1 MKIQPLAQ
9 QLEMSKHIT
18 SSECWWLRLKTW
30 IMKIKVPTSC
40 NAQNTPGVVFISVTW
55 QWQELK
61 WTRALLTVQ
70 TTSQWSKEFQGMSK
84 SEHNKLAWYF
94 CHCSYKKEREDPL
107 SATCSLHFVLT
118 AILVDDRGL
127 PLVDF
132 LVHSLCSLCLD
143 LLKLGVFIKEYLA
156 SRICGYPYQHFSMG
170 QLVSI
175 LLVGVATD
183 SY

>member
-1 MKIQPLAQ
+1 MKLQPLAQ

-18 SSECWWLRLKTW
+18 LSECWWLRLKTW
-30 IMKIKVPTSC
+30 IMKIEVPTSC
-40 NAQNTPGVVFISVTW
+40 NAQNTPGAVFISVTW

-61 WTRALLTVQ
+61 WVRALLTVQ
-70 TTSQWSKEFQGMSK
+70 TTSQWPKEFQGTSK

-143 LLKLGVFIKEYLA
+143 PLKLGVFINEYSD
-156 SRICGYPYQHFSMG
+156 SRICGYPYFSTF
-170 QLVSI
+170 QW
-175 LLVGVATD
+175 VGL
-183 SY
+183 YPFY